1 MTVFGGAGE
10 CQGTVS
16 WFSAWL
22 RQGPSPPRLEHR
34 KAGSPLHGPGLLPQ
48 QAAPEPH
55 SVAPTVQLWSC
66 KLSRVAAGCQDGSAG
81 RPDSEAVRFSLPYHG
96 ARPPHLSCHL
106 PAPLGSSPGV
116 AGGLGTTPRTF
127 HLCLSPPHTHPS
139 SPHNTFVSLRLH
151 WPRGQ
156 PRFPPGTAGGGRR
169 TLWGSSF
176 CRRLALQAGIP
187 QMVGVGVGARSGAGA
202 LGHHGLGS
210 ATAHGQTSSANAKGL
225 LSAVTHVNQAQ
236 RSTTITAAPP
246 GARSLGAVRRSG

>member
-127 HLCLSPPHTHPS
+127 HLCLSPPHHPG

-236 RSTTITAAPP
+236 PRTTITAAPP